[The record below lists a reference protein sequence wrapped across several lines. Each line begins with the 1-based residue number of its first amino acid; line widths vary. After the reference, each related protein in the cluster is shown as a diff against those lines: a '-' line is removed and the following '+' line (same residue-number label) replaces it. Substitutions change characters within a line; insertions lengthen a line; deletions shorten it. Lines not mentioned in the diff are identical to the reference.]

1 MTTLVQE
8 KANQAT
14 SILREQDV
22 DCWLTFV
29 RETSAAGDPVLPL
42 IYGAAS
48 LTWESALIFTKS
60 GGRFAIVGS
69 FEQDTARAIG
79 TYTEVIP
86 YDQAIRPQLLNL
98 LERINPRS
106 IAINTSLSDVYANG
120 LTHGMYQKLQTYLS
134 GTPFASRLVSAEK
147 IIGAL
152 RGRKTA
158 VEVQRVRKAAEIT
171 RGIFELTFQ
180 RAAAGMTERDIHRQM
195 QETVRE
201 LGLGFAWS
209 PDGCPIVNAGPNS
222 PIGHSEPSELAI
234 QAGQILHIDF
244 GVRSEEYCSDMQRV
258 AYFLRPGETQPPAEV
273 QRGFETV
280 VRAIRESAAA
290 LRPGVL
296 GRDIDA
302 IARRILTSAG
312 YPEYRHALGHQLG
325 REAHDGG
332 ALLGPL
338 WERYGDSPLQP
349 IEAGQIFTIEPS
361 LFVPGYGIIGVEED
375 VLITDSGVE
384 FLSPPQTELII
395 K

>member
-8 KANQAT
+8 KANQAV

-42 IYGAAS
+42 IYGEAS
-48 LTWESALIFTKS
+48 LTWESALIFSKA
-60 GGRFAIVGS
+60 GGRTAIVGS
-69 FEQDTARAIG
+69 FEVDAARATG
-79 TYTEVIP
+79 AYSEVIP
-86 YDQAIRPQLLNL
+86 YDQAIRPHLVNVLQ
-98 LERINPRS
+98 RSNPRS
-106 IAINTSLSDVYANG
+106 IAVNISQSDVYADG
-120 LTHGMYQKLQTYLS
+120 LTHGMYEKLQTYLS

-158 VEVQRVRKAAEIT
+158 VEVERVRKAVEIT
-171 RGIFELTFQ
+171 RGIFELAFQ
-180 RAAAGMTERDIHRQM
+180 RSVVGMTEQEIHRIMQDEVRQM
-195 QETVRE
+195 
-201 LGLGFAWS
+201 GLGFAWS
-209 PDGCPIVNAGPNS
+209 PSGCPIVNAGPES
-222 PIGHSEPSELAI
+222 PIGHAAPTEIALQP
-234 QAGQILHIDF
+234 GHILHIDF
-244 GVRSEEYCSDMQRV
+244 GVRSEEYCSDIQRV
-258 AYFLRPGETQPPAEV
+258 AYFLRPGEVQPPAEV
-273 QRGFETV
+273 QHGFDTI

-296 GRDIDA
+296 GCDIDA
-302 IARRILTSAG
+302 IARQVLVKAG
-312 YPEYRHALGHQLG
+312 YPEYKHALGHQLG

-349 IEAGQIFTIEPS
+349 VEAGQIFTIEPS
-361 LFVPGYGIIGVEED
+361 LFVAGYGEMGVEED
-375 VLITDSGVE
+375 VLVTESGVE
-384 FLSPPQTELII
+384 FLSQPQTELIL